1 MTSPDDEKLYLE
13 QEREYVKR
21 LDKRLLAF
29 AMFGNMVK
37 ALDNSNLGSA
47 FISGMEEELEITGLQ
62 YNWMGVLFM
71 AGYLTMQI
79 PSNMLLS
86 KCRPS
91 FYLPFLE
98 SIWCILTISMACV
111 KSVKTV
117 FVIRFLLGLAEAG
130 FYPGIV
136 FLLGTWYTKKELGKR
151 MALLNLCG
159 ALGTGLSGVIQA
171 IMLRTMDNVWGI
183 SGWRWMFI
191 FDALVTSALAWFGY
205 NYLPD
210 YPTTTSWLNKSEVTI
225 AAQRGNNVD
234 VRDLNKDMG
243 SRWNKLKVLA
253 GNKYLYPFI
262 SGWASLHVALG
273 ACHVLGI
280 AAKKSGY
287 DAVTANLLTTPDTLI
302 TMVVS
307 LCNGFISDRLQSRI
321 WCLLVPA
328 SMGLFGCLLLSAFV
342 QPFAFLYFAFIITHA
357 GLSSTTSVVMTW
369 ASEIISTNSEL
380 RAMAI
385 AAMNTFSSM
394 QWMWTPLI
402 LWPVTEAP
410 QYHTGFRASVLAVI
424 VFLLSMTF
432 IYYMY
437 EEETSHDSSPG
448 GISNRYDR
456 IATDEPTIEIE
467 QESIVLTHFSDNPLI
482 QRSTN
487 EKQS

>member
-1 MTSPDDEKLYLE
+1 MTIQDEKPNLEEE
-13 QEREYVKR
+13 QEYVRR

-47 FISGMEEELEITGLQ
+47 FISGMEEELKITGVQ

-71 AGYLTMQI
+71 VGYLSMQI
-79 PSNMLLS
+79 PSNILLAR
-86 KCRPS
+86 CRPS

-98 SIWCILTISMACV
+98 SIWCLLTISMACV
-111 KSVKTV
+111 NSVKSVYA
-117 FVIRFLLGLAEAG
+117 IRFCLGLAEAG

-159 ALGTGLSGVIQA
+159 ALGTGLSGVVQA
-171 IMLRTMDNVWGI
+171 VMLKTMDNVWGL
-183 SGWRWMFI
+183 SGWRWMFL
-191 FDALVTSALAWFGY
+191 FDALVTSILAWFGY

-210 YPTTTSWLNKSEVTI
+210 YPTTTSWLNKSEVAI
-225 AAQRGNNVD
+225 AIQRGDGLD
-234 VRDLNKDMG
+234 VRDIKKEHS
-243 SRWNKLKVLA
+243 SRWDKLRILT

-273 ACHVLGI
+273 GCHVLGI
-280 AAKKSGY
+280 VAKKSGY

-328 SMGLFGCLLLSAFV
+328 SFGLLGCLLLSAFV
-342 QPFAFLYFAFIITHA
+342 QPFGFLYFAFIVTHA
-357 GLSSTTSVVMTW
+357 GLGSTTSVVMTW
-369 ASEIISTNSEL
+369 ASEIITSNIEL
-380 RAMAI
+380 RAMSI

-394 QWMWTPLI
+394 MWTWTPLV
-402 LWPVTEAP
+402 LWPVT
-410 QYHTGFRASVLAVI
+410 GK
-424 VFLLSMTF
+424 MTF
-432 IYYMY
+432 KQ
-437 EEETSHDSSPG
+437 TQRR
-448 GISNRYDR
+448 NDR
-456 IATDEPTIEIE
+456 D
-467 QESIVLTHFSDNPLI
+467 
-482 QRSTN
+482 
-487 EKQS
+487 